1 MSGTFVPTATRA
13 SVKVA
18 YFATETGI
26 NVSSIN
32 ANTLTIDGDGSGTG
46 ISMLNNSDI
55 IFADGAT
62 VGANSMAIANFD
74 GNISTLAGV
83 KTPLS
88 IYDYGNGTYG
98 TTQVGGLIVSGSATS
113 NTASG
118 SFAII
123 DGNNTADLS
132 INSRVLDLQVSSI
145 TNSAGNFVQFEEN
158 LFVRPPIGQTTAGG
172 SVSIV
177 NGAACSNFNQ
187 YSLAV
192 NGDGA
197 LGGQLALTRFQ
208 GVSSFPVFNID
219 NDGNMLFK
227 DPGARVYADN
237 LSTIALQAGSVTVAG
252 TGRTLISTGSPI
264 PTVTLTS
271 AGTVGNID
279 FGAPIGEFIPVVV
292 GGVYTLQGSIAV
304 TASAGLSKPFSVS
317 VVCSDGVNPGTGYTV
332 YGQINSAPYATGTGS
347 LVTVYLPV
355 SMTLKADFDKIAV
368 SCSATTLAAAE
379 TVTVDMG
386 PVTMTRSL

>member
-132 INSRVLDLQVSSI
+132 IASRVLDLQVSSI
-145 TNSAGNFVQFEEN
+145 TNTLGNFVQFEEN
-158 LFVRPPIGQTTAGG
+158 LFVRPPLGQTTAGG

-177 NGAACSNFNQ
+177 NGAGCSNFNQ
-187 YSLAV
+187 YSLTV
-192 NGDGA
+192 NGDG
-197 LGGQLALTRFQ
+197 RW
-208 GVSSFPVFNID
+208 
-219 NDGNMLFK
+219 
-227 DPGARVYADN
+227 ADN
-237 LSTIALQAGSVTVAG
+237 W
-252 TGRTLISTGSPI
+252 R
-264 PTVTLTS
+264 
-271 AGTVGNID
+271 
-279 FGAPIGEFIPVVV
+279 
-292 GGVYTLQGSIAV
+292 
-304 TASAGLSKPFSVS
+304 
-317 VVCSDGVNPGTGYTV
+317 
-332 YGQINSAPYATGTGS
+332 
-347 LVTVYLPV
+347 
-355 SMTLKADFDKIAV
+355 
-368 SCSATTLAAAE
+368 
-379 TVTVDMG
+379 
-386 PVTMTRSL
+386 